1 MPTPTCAAVLK
12 NSKLSLKPEQVK
24 IAAAIYEQDLTF
36 IVATTGFG
44 KTAVCLHAIAEYLD
58 NDFITQA
65 IIVAPASVVTHW
77 PVESAKWGLSLD
89 VQAVVG
95 TPEQRAAIVA
105 AKPQVLVI
113 SLNNLEWLLKH
124 GCDATMIV
132 IDEISKASGKQTK
145 MLRHKKW
152 KDAIVY
158 RVGMSATP
166 VAENFEKLFGMVR
179 VLDSGARLGRSKER
193 FMQEYFIQTDYKGY
207 KHDLA
212 PKADEKIL
220 AVIADILYVVE
231 SDKEKSLPAL
241 TYQNISY
248 QMSEDARE
256 AYDELRKH
264 MLVDIQGDAVEAAN
278 QAVVSGK
285 LRQISGGFIIDN
297 DGEVIEL
304 DTNRAAAVYYT
315 VHHAIPA
322 KAQVLIL
329 YSNDHQ
335 RQQLADVFAGESMA
349 FVYGG
354 SDKEAA
360 LTAFKSGA
368 VRLLIAQESTLSH
381 GVDGLQDVC
390 CNMIFMSLPWSA
402 DTKIQAIGRLH
413 RTGQANPVKVFTIE
427 CEKSIDQLVALR
439 QENKAGYMKKFIQ
452 HLKG

>member
-1 MPTPTCAAVLK
+1 MPTPTSAGV
-12 NSKLSLKPEQVK
+12 SKSSELSLNPEQVK

-44 KTAVCLHAIAEYLD
+44 KTAVCLHAIAEYLE
-58 NDFITQA
+58 NDLITQA
-65 IIVAPASVVTHW
+65 IIVAPASVVSHW
-77 PVESAKWGLSLD
+77 PAEASKWGLSLD

-105 AKPQVLVI
+105 TIPQVLVI

-124 GCDATMIV
+124 GCAATMII

-145 MLRHKKW
+145 MLRHKKFR
-152 KDAIVY
+152 DAIVY

-193 FMQEYFIQTDYKGY
+193 FMQNYFIQTDYKGY

-212 PKADEKIL
+212 PKAAEKIL
-220 AVIADILYVVE
+220 AVVADILYVVE
-231 SDKEKSLPAL
+231 SDKEKSLPPL
-241 TYQNISY
+241 SYQTISY
-248 QMSEDARE
+248 QMSEEARE
-256 AYDELRKH
+256 VYDELRRH
-264 MLVDIQGDAVEAAN
+264 MLVSIAGDAVEAAN

-297 DGEVIEL
+297 EGSVLEL
-304 DTNRAAAVYYT
+304 DTNRAECVKLT
-315 VHHAIPA
+315 VDHAIPA
-322 KAQVLIL
+322 GEKVLVL
-329 YSNDHQ
+329 YNNDHQ
-335 RQQLADVFAGESMA
+335 RCQLADVFAGEPMA

-354 SDKEAA
+354 SNKEAA
-360 LTAFKSGA
+360 LAAFKAGE

-390 CNMIFMSLPWSA
+390 SNLIFMQATWSA

-413 RTGQANPVKVFTIE
+413 RTGQEKPVNVFTIE
-427 CEKSIDQLVALR
+427 CEKSVDQLVALR
-439 QENKAGYMKKFIQ
+439 QENKAGYMDLFIR
-452 HLKG
+452 HLKN